1 MTTYDIIARIDVHRA
16 LRFAPELTPQKL
28 ERGLPGAVVEAWSG
42 DPYNQVAFRVQL
54 KRPTHE
60 QALGDINRFIGQ
72 FAFDVVE
79 ATVSELAGDAVETAI
94 IEALGGG
101 GPIPVLAALAA
112 GFTEAVAGA
121 EANKIRRD
129 YEARQD
135 HRGCWSLTRLPRRQ
149 QTSGTGSRPGLSP
162 A

>member
-1 MTTYDIIARIDVHRA
+1 
-16 LRFAPELTPQKL
+16 LS
-28 ERGLPGAVVEAWSG
+28 EAWDG

-60 QALGDINRFIGQ
+60 QALSEIDWFIAQ

-79 ATVSELAGDAVETAI
+79 ATVTEVAGDAVETAV
-94 IEALGGG
+94 IETLGGG
-101 GPIPVLAALAA
+101 GFVAAFAAIAA
-112 GFTEAVAGA
+112 GCAEAVAGA
-121 EANKIRRD
+121 EAKKIKRE

-135 HRGCWSLTRLPRRQ
+135 QQGYWSLTRVSKQ
-149 QTSGTGSRPGLSP
+149 QPSSAAPQPGLSP